1 MSYAYVPLL
10 LRCRSFTHTC
20 RRIENENSFLEF
32 WPKGNLSY
40 FYDFTYI
47 YFCVYSSRFFGLNTK
62 REMCVKRKSI
72 RNCDLPT
79 VSHTRHCALLKF
91 PILSFCFFPFS
102 VFIARVSRVLF
113 DSRCCMALQRDAQC
127 PHANTG
133 NFTDSFTTPG
143 PSSVLWHFVVLP
155 RINFVFCCCTL
166 RTGQNV
172 SHVWHILRIIDAASV
187 AGGLAECL
195 EINALS
201 FANVDNDVDRS

>member
-91 PILSFCFFPFS
+91 LILSFCFLLFGFLS
-102 VFIARVSRVLF
+102 RGCHVSCLT
-113 DSRCCMALQRDAQC
+113 ADA
-127 PHANTG
+127 A
-133 NFTDSFTTPG
+133 
-143 PSSVLWHFVVLP
+143 WHCSATRNAHMQILE
-155 RINFVFCCCTL
+155 
-166 RTGQNV
+166 
-172 SHVWHILRIIDAASV
+172 ILRIHLLLPVPPQFCGILLFFHA
-187 AGGLAECL
+187 L
-195 EINALS
+195 ILS
-201 FANVDNDVDRS
+201 FVVVRFVLVKTYRTFDTYYLSLTLQALLAD